1 MKTTFWSPVH
11 GKGTT
16 SNLLAVSLYST
27 LKYKM
32 NNLITQT
39 NFSMNHLE
47 VPLIGNKLEE
57 TDFYLDIGI
66 DALARSIKSAP
77 LDQDTFYNA
86 SISLL
91 NKQQQLHLLP
101 GTKKSNQEYFEND
114 MEKVINN
121 ILSYAVNYYDIVFV
135 DTNSG
140 KNSLSQLVLEKSDL
154 IIVNLP
160 QNKRVLDDYF
170 NEYQFSSKKVFYL
183 IGDYDRRSK
192 NNLKNLRKQ
201 YKKMN
206 SKNSAIIPYCTEF
219 TDAVSDGT
227 LIDFMQKNIE
237 AKDDKN
243 EYFMENVEK
252 AVQKILRKTGW
263 KGEV

>member
-1 MKTTFWSPVH
+1 MKITFWSPVH

-16 SNLLAVSLYST
+16 CNLLAIALYST
-27 LKYKM
+27 LKYNM
-32 NNLITQT
+32 RNLITQT
-39 NFSMNHLE
+39 NFCMNHLE

-57 TDFYLDIGI
+57 TEFFLDIGI

-77 LDQDTFYNA
+77 LDIDNFYNA
-86 SISLL
+86 SVSIL

-101 GTKKSNQEYFEND
+101 GTRKSNQEYYEAD

-121 ILSYAVNYYDIVFV
+121 ILTYAVSFYDMVFV

-140 KNSLSQLVLEKSDL
+140 KNYLSQLVLEKSDL

-170 NEYQFSSKKVFYL
+170 NEYQFNSKKVFYI

-192 NNLKNLRKQ
+192 NNIKNLRKQ
-201 YKKMN
+201 YKKLN

-219 TDAVSDGT
+219 SDAISDGA
-227 LIDFMQKNIE
+227 LIDFMKKNIE

-252 AVQKILRKTGW
+252 AVKKILRKTGW